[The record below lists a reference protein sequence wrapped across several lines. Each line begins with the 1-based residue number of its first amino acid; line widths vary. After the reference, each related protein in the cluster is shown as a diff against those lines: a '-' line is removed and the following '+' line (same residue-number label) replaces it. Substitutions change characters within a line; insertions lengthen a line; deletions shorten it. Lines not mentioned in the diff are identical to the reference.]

1 VRYVVKKIKWTIFMD
16 IPHYHHCVPALHY
29 SKLKN
34 HYPINKMK
42 YRKQYTEANI
52 QDIKSKL
59 TITNSMAKMQFMV
72 AL

>member
-1 VRYVVKKIKWTIFMD
+1 
-16 IPHYHHCVPALHY
+16 
-29 SKLKN
+29 
-34 HYPINKMK
+34 MK